1 MEYTLIFILLVLLI
15 IENQTIERFEGSELD
30 EETQVYDEIDT
41 SNKKIYKNYLIDGIM
56 VVSIIILFI
65 LLIYGIY
72 EIISKRK
79 FKLSK
84 IDVSYEKALKSIGKK
99 KIIKMKK

>member
-41 SNKKIYKNYLIDGIM
+41 SNK
-56 VVSIIILFI
+56 
-65 LLIYGIY
+65 
-72 EIISKRK
+72 
-79 FKLSK
+79 
-84 IDVSYEKALKSIGKK
+84 
-99 KIIKMKK
+99 